1 MVRTWLGGLET
12 TAVVAGLV
20 VGAFASACSERASD
34 DGGEGGAGRSA
45 GAAGTVAGKGGTN
58 TSGGSAGDASGA
70 MGGTDT
76 SGGTAGDAS
85 GGATGGT
92 QTSGGTA
99 GDASGGGGSG
109 GTAGDASGGATGG
122 TQTSGGTAGDASGGA
137 SSGNAGD
144 GSGGATGGATGGTS
158 GSGED
163 WAATCNGVTMVGH
176 CVGEVYEWCD
186 YFARGLKRIDC
197 GALGLTCQAEPR
209 ELSSDYTNAGCFGG
223 TCTPEDNRCDGT
235 LVFQCFDGEN
245 TVHDCTKIR
254 GPEATCGDGAFGNG
268 SCHSAFCEPDR
279 RVSCDGNVAVVCH
292 DSLLHIENCAEYDP
306 AGTCEEVDP
315 TWVLCGGRNL
325 QTP

>member
-58 TSGGSAGDASGA
+58 TSGGSAGHAGAGATGGTNASGGTAGDASGGVT
-70 MGGTDT
+70 GGTNA
-76 SGGTAGDAS
+76 SGGSAGDAS

-92 QTSGGTA
+92 N
-99 GDASGGGGSG
+99 ASGGS
-109 GTAGDASGGATGG
+109 AGDASGGATGG
-122 TQTSGGTAGDASGGA
+122 ATGGTDTSGGSAGDA
-137 SSGNAGD
+137 
-144 GSGGATGGATGGTS
+144 SGGATGGATGGTS

-245 TVHDCTKIR
+245 TVHDCTKR
-254 GPEATCGDGAFGNG
+254 LGPEATCGEGAFGNG

-306 AGTCEEVDP
+306 AGTCVEVDP